1 VTNTQFDVLAIGNAI
16 VDILV
21 HVDDRFLNTHG
32 LIKGTMG
39 LVDLD
44 TSQNLYNKIDSA
56 TECSGG
62 SAANTI
68 AGVAS
73 LGGRGAF
80 IGKVCNDQ
88 LGRVFTHD
96 MHTTGVYFETAPT
109 TDGAATATSLV
120 LVTPDAERTMQTYLG
135 ACIELSPDD
144 INAEEILAAQVTY
157 LEGYLWDPP
166 AAKQALIKA
175 AELAYSADRE
185 ISLSLSDPFCVDRHR
200 ADFAEL
206 VNRHVDIL
214 FANEEEIMSLYQ
226 AETFDEALA
235 AVTGQ
240 CKIAALTRNAEGCVI
255 ASGNEVYTVAAETVD
270 EVVDTTG
277 AGDAFA
283 AGFLVGYTQGCD
295 LLTSGRMGNI
305 AAGEAISHLGA
316 RPAVRLADLV
326 AERMGGN
333 SRKNS

>member
-1 VTNTQFDVLAIGNAI
+1 MTNTQFDVLAIGNAI
-16 VDILV
+16 VDVLV
-21 HVDDRFLNTHG
+21 HTDDGFLNTYG
-32 LIKGTMG
+32 LTKGTMS
-39 LVDLD
+39 LVDSD
-44 TSQNLYNKIDSA
+44 ASQDLYYKVGA
-56 TECSGG
+56 AVECSGG

-68 AGVAS
+68 DGVAS

-80 IGKVCNDQ
+80 IGKVCDDE

-96 MHTTGVYFETAPT
+96 MRTTGVHFETAPT
-109 TDGAATATSLV
+109 IDGAATATSLV

-144 INAEEILAAQVTY
+144 INAEEISAAEVTY

-166 AAKQALIKA
+166 AAKQAFIKA
-175 AELAYSADRE
+175 AELAHSAGRE

-206 VNRHVDIL
+206 TNRHVDIL
-214 FANEEEIMSLYQ
+214 FANEEEIMSLYL

-235 AVTGQ
+235 AVRGQ

-255 ASGNEVYTVAAETVD
+255 ASGNEVFTVAAETVD

-295 LLTSGRMGNI
+295 LLTSARMANI

-316 RPAVRLADLV
+316 RPAVCLADLV
-326 AERMGGN
+326 GERIGGN
-333 SRKNS
+333 SR

>member
-1 VTNTQFDVLAIGNAI
+1 MTDTKFDVLAIGNAI

-21 HVDDRFLNTHG
+21 HTDDRFLNTHD

-44 TSQNLYNKIDSA
+44 TSQSLYDKVCPA
-56 TECSGG
+56 LECSGG

-80 IGKVCNDQ
+80 IGKVHDDQ
-88 LGRVFTHD
+88 LGRVFTKD
-96 MHTTGVYFETAPT
+96 MRATGVHFETAPT
-109 TDGAATATSLV
+109 TDGAKTASSLV

-135 ACIELSPDD
+135 ACVELSSDD
-144 INAEEILAAQVTY
+144 IGTEDIPAAQVTY

-166 AAKQALIKA
+166 AAKQAFIKA
-175 AELAYSADRE
+175 IKLARGAGRE
-185 ISLSLSDPFCVDRHR
+185 VSLSLSDPFCVDRHR
-200 ADFAEL
+200 ADFAKL
-206 VNRHVDIL
+206 IDGHVDIL

-226 AETFDEALA
+226 VETFDEAIA

-240 CKIAALTRNAEGCVI
+240 CNIAALTRSAEGCVI
-255 ASGNEVYTVAAETVD
+255 VSGDQVLTLAAETVD

-283 AGFLVGYTQGCD
+283 AGFLAGYTQGRD
-295 LLTSGRMGNI
+295 LATSARMANI

-316 RPAVRLADLV
+316 RPAARLADLV
-326 AERMGGN
+326 AERTGEN
-333 SRKNS
+333 

>member
-1 VTNTQFDVLAIGNAI
+1 MTDTQFDVLAIGNAI

-21 HVDDRFLNTHG
+21 YADDRFLNAHG

-39 LVDLD
+39 LVDWD
-44 TSQNLYNKIDSA
+44 ASRALYDKVSP
-56 TECSGG
+56 TLERSGG

-68 AGVAS
+68 AGLAS

-80 IGKVCNDQ
+80 IGKVCDDK
-88 LGRVFTHD
+88 LGRVFSHD
-96 MHTTGVYFETAPT
+96 MRAIGVYFETEPT
-109 TDGAATATSLV
+109 IDGAATATSIV
-120 LVTPDAERTMQTYLG
+120 MVTPDAERTMQTYLG
-135 ACIELSPDD
+135 ACVELSPDD
-144 INAEEILAAQVTY
+144 ASAEEISAAQVTY

-166 AAKQALIKA
+166 GAKQAFIKA
-175 AELAYSADRE
+175 AELAHNAGRE

-206 VNRHVDIL
+206 VDRYVDIL

-226 AETFDEALA
+226 VESFDEALA
-235 AVTGQ
+235 AVKGR

-255 ASGNEVYTVAAETVD
+255 VSGNELCTVVAETVD

-283 AGFLVGYTQGCD
+283 AGFLAGYTRGCD
-295 LLTSGRMGNI
+295 LPTSARMANI

-316 RPAVRLADLV
+316 RPEACLADLV
-326 AERMGGN
+326 VERMGRN
-333 SRKNS
+333 LR